1 MSNARLIAHSTP
13 VSTGGR
19 TSKSGTDWPG
29 TSTARSSSSSVV
41 VGTTRRRQPCARQVS
56 TSEMSSAVGSSK
68 PVMTTS
74 SGRCSATTFSRS
86 ASAPRLGES
95 SSASPPACSLTVP
108 ITSRSGPRP
117 SRRSVRSSAE
127 SSPNGPDEHRA
138 AAHAE
143 QPHQLERDAVVARA
157 QERHEHRGEHERDP
171 EDAVEAVERHAGDGH
186 RVEGRDQRHERERA
200 DHRVGAG
207 PRLALA
213 VEARAREHEH
223 EHERDELQP
232 GRDRRPGQPEQ
243 HLLAA
248 IGVAQHERGV
258 ERERDAGQVEQ
269 HQHERRQ
276 QPAPPME
283 EDERVEA
290 EAAGADVV
298 RGGCHV
304 PSDGTPLPDGA
315 RLSPGGRCGG
325 RRG

>member
-1 MSNARLIAHSTP
+1 MSATISPGMASRRIRIADTTMSNTRLTAHSTP

-74 SGRCSATTFSRS
+74 SGRCSATTCSRS

-108 ITSRSGPRP
+108 ITSRSGPAAVAAQRALE
-117 SRRSVRSSAE
+117 RRQLAE
-127 SSPNGPDEHRA
+127 RADEHRA
-138 AAHAE
+138 APHAE

-171 EDAVEAVERHAGDGH
+171 EDAVEAVERHAGDRDG
-186 RVEGRDQRHERERA
+186 VEGRDERDERQRA

-213 VEARAREHEH
+213 VEARAQEDEHQ
-223 EHERDELQP
+223 HERDELQP
-232 GRDRRPGQPEQ
+232 RGDRRPRQPEQ
-243 HLLAA
+243 HFLAA
-248 IGVAQHERGV
+248 IRVAQHERRV
-258 ERERDAGQVEQ
+258 ERERHAGEIEQ
-269 HQHERRQ
+269 HQDERGQ

-290 EAAGADVV
+290 ETAGADVV
-298 RGGCHV
+298 R
-304 PSDGTPLPDGA
+304 
-315 RLSPGGRCGG
+315 
-325 RRG
+325 RRMPRRI